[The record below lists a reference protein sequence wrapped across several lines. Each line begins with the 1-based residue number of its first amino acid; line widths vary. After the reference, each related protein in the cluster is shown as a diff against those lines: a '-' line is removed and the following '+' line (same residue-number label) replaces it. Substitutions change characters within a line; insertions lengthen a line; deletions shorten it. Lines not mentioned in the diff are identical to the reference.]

1 MSTDLHSQVT
11 PPSQTHGQPAE
22 RGISLDAIK
31 RQLTTFQRGVP
42 FAGLKKPCT
51 LNDGIQRISAS
62 ELPNLSRIFEKARA
76 AGRVAKFVPAS
87 GAATRMFQSLMAS
100 NRQSPATAS
109 PSEQDALE
117 HFLSNL
123 PKLACYHDL
132 RDALTRQGH
141 NLDQLISERNSHPV
155 LRTLLYTPGLNYAKL
170 PKGLLPFHR
179 YATTTRT
186 PIQEQLAEAVAYAK
200 DAEGHVRFALT
211 CSAAHQ
217 EAIQLHVEQSKR
229 LFDHETVTWLV
240 HCSVQRSSTDT
251 ITVDLNNRPVRDA
264 QGNLLFR
271 PGGHGAL
278 LSNLNELHGDVLF
291 IKNIDNV
298 LHDHLKDD
306 VYTYKRALGGLLISL
321 QDVLFTYLHGLD
333 AESVSSA
340 RLKEMTEWARDALAT
355 PIPAR
360 WTSLTH
366 SEKTQWLFTALHRPL
381 RVCGM
386 VPNTGEPGGGP
397 FWVDGGDGTS
407 SLQIVEASQV
417 DPDSPTQQNIFKS
430 STHFNPV
437 DLVCGVRDYT
447 GRPFDLHRFVNP
459 HTGFISRKF
468 YDGKEVKILELPG
481 LWNGA
486 MAHWHT
492 VFVEVPRSTFSPVK
506 TILDLL
512 LPAHQPPTG

>member
-11 PPSQTHGQPAE
+11 PPSQTHGQPTD
-22 RGISLDAIK
+22 RGISLDAIT

-51 LNDGIQRISAS
+51 INDGIQRISAS
-62 ELPNLSRIFEKARA
+62 ELPDLSRIFEKARA
-76 AGRVAKFVPAS
+76 AGRVTKFVPAS
-87 GAATRMFQSLMAS
+87 GAATRMFQSLMAAH
-100 NRQSPATAS
+100 QQPPAASS
-109 PSEQDALE
+109 PSEQGAVE
-117 HFLSNL
+117 HFLINL

-132 RDALTRQGH
+132 RDALTQQGH
-141 NLDQLISERNSHPV
+141 DLDQLISTRNSHPV
-155 LRTLLYTPGLNYAKL
+155 LQTLLYAPGLNYAKL

-179 YATTTRT
+179 YPTTART

-200 DAEGHVRFALT
+200 DAEGHVRVALT
-211 CSAAHQ
+211 CSAAHR
-217 EAIQLHVEQSKR
+217 EAVQRHVERAKR
-229 LFDHETVTWLV
+229 LFDRTLTWMV

-251 ITVDLNNRPVRDA
+251 MTVDLNNRPVRDA

-278 LSNLNELHGDVLF
+278 LSNLNDLHGDVLF

-298 LHDHLKDD
+298 LHDHLKAD

-321 QDVLFTYLHGLD
+321 QDTLFASLHELD
-333 AESVSSA
+333 AKSTSPA
-340 RLKEMTEWARDALAT
+340 RLKEMTEWARDALAM

-360 WTSLTH
+360 WTSLTR
-366 SEKTQWLFTALHRPL
+366 SEQTQRLFTAFNRPL

-386 VPNTGEPGGGP
+386 VPNVGEPGGGP
-397 FWVDGGDGTS
+397 FWVDDEDGTS

-447 GRPFDLHRFVNP
+447 GRPFDLHRFAAP

-468 YDGKEVKILELPG
+468 HDGREVKVLERPG
-481 LWNGA
+481 LWNGS

-512 LPAHQPPTG
+512 LPAHQPPDR

>member
-22 RGISLDAIK
+22 RSISLDAIK
-31 RQLTTFQRGVP
+31 QQLMTFQRGIP

-62 ELPNLSRIFEKARA
+62 ELPDLSRIFEKARA
-76 AGRVAKFVPAS
+76 AGRVTKFVPAS

-100 NRQSPATAS
+100 HQQSPATAW

-141 NLDQLISERNSHPV
+141 NLDQLVSTRNSHPV
-155 LRTLLYTPGLNYAKL
+155 LQTLLYTPGLNYAKL

-217 EAIQLHVEQSKR
+217 EAIQLHVERAKR
-229 LFDHETVTWLV
+229 LFDRTLTWMV

-251 ITVDLNNRPVRDA
+251 IAVDLDNRPVRDA

-306 VYTYKRALGGLLISL
+306 VYTYKRALGGLLIGL
-321 QDVLFTYLHGLD
+321 QDVLFAYLHGLD

-340 RLKEMTEWARDALAT
+340 RLKEMTEWAHDALAM
-355 PIPAR
+355 PIPER
-360 WTSLTH
+360 WTSLPR
-366 SEKTQWLFTALHRPL
+366 SEKTQWLFTAFNRPL

-397 FWVDGGDGTS
+397 FWVDGGDGTN
-407 SLQIVEASQV
+407 SLQIVEVAQV

>member
-1 MSTDLHSQVT
+1 MPPDRHIEVT
-11 PPSQTHGQPAE
+11 PPSQTRRQPAE
-22 RGISLDAIK
+22 RGMSLDTIK
-31 RQLTTFQRGVP
+31 QQLTTFQRGIP
-42 FAGLKKPCT
+42 FAELKKPCT

-62 ELPNLSRIFEKARA
+62 ELPDLSRIFEKARA
-76 AGRVAKFVPAS
+76 AGRVTKFVPAS
-87 GAATRMFQSLMAS
+87 GAATRMFLSLLAS
-100 NRQSPATAS
+100 HQQSPATAP
-109 PSEQDALE
+109 PSARDALE

-141 NLDQLISERNSHPV
+141 DLDQLISERNSHPV
-155 LRTLLYTPGLNYAKL
+155 LRTLLNTPGLNYAKL

-186 PIQEQLAEAVAYAK
+186 PIQEQMFEAVVYAK
-200 DAEGHVRFALT
+200 DAEGHIRFSLT
-211 CSAAHQ
+211 CSAAHR
-217 EAIQLHVEQSKR
+217 EAMQRHIERAKR
-229 LFDHETVTWLV
+229 LFDRTLTWMV
-240 HCSVQRSSTDT
+240 HCSVQRASTDT
-251 ITVDLNNRPVRDA
+251 MTVDLNNRPVRDA

-321 QDVLFTYLHGLD
+321 QDTLFAYLHELD
-333 AESVSSA
+333 AKSVSSA
-340 RLKEMTEWARDALAT
+340 RLKEMTEWASDALTT

-360 WTSLTH
+360 WTSLTR

-397 FWVDGGDGTS
+397 FWVDDEDGTS

-468 YDGKEVKILELPG
+468 HDGREVKILERPG

-512 LPAHQPPTG
+512 LPAHQPPNG

>member
-1 MSTDLHSQVT
+1 MSTDLHRQVT

-22 RGISLDAIK
+22 RSISLDAIK

-62 ELPNLSRIFEKARA
+62 ELPDLSQIFEKARA

-100 NRQSPATAS
+100 HQQSPATTS

-117 HFLSNL
+117 QFLINL

-132 RDALTRQGH
+132 RDALTQQGH
-141 NLDQLISERNSHPV
+141 DLDQLVSARNSHSV

-186 PIQEQLAEAVAYAK
+186 PIQEQLVEAVAYTR

-217 EAIQLHVEQSKR
+217 EAIQRHIERAKR
-229 LFDHETVTWLV
+229 LFDRTITWMI

-251 ITVDLNNRPVRDA
+251 ITVDLNNQPVRDA

-298 LHDHLKDD
+298 LRDHLKDD
-306 VYTYKRALGGLLISL
+306 VYTYKRALGGLLIRL
-321 QDVLFTYLHGLD
+321 QDELFAYLHRLNS
-333 AESVSSA
+333 ESVSSVL
-340 RLKEMTEWARDALAT
+340 LKEITEWARDSLAMSF
-355 PIPAR
+355 PER
-360 WTSLTH
+360 WKPLTH
-366 SEKTQWLFTALHRPL
+366 SEKTQWLVTALHRPL

-397 FWVDGGDGTS
+397 FWVDDGDGTS

-417 DPDSPTQQNIFKS
+417 DPNSPTQQHIFKS

-447 GRPFDLHRFVNP
+447 GRPFDLHQFVNP

-468 YDGKEVKILELPG
+468 HNGQEVKILELPG

-512 LPAHQPPTG
+512 SPAHQPPDG